1 MNWFGNQ
8 DIGVD
13 LGTASVLVYVK
24 NKGIVLNEPSV
35 LAMDVETGRILAVG
49 EDARRMLGRTPERI
63 SAIRPL
69 RDGVISDYDVTER
82 MLRYFVKKVVGQR
95 LIFRPRVVV
104 CVPAGVT
111 EVERRSVIDATIEA
125 GARDTYLIEEPL
137 AAAIG
142 AGMDIAKPYGS
153 MVVDIGGGTTDVAVI
168 SLSSLVVAE
177 TIKVA
182 GDKFD
187 DAIMRYMRK
196 RHNLLVGER
205 TAEEIKKNVGCAFPR
220 RETIYME
227 VTGRDQMNGLP
238 HTVSV
243 GSDEMIEALEEPL
256 ASIIEAICQVLERT
270 PPELASDI
278 SQRGIVMTGGGS
290 LLYGLDRLISENTK
304 VPCYVAEDP
313 VSCVAIG
320 TGRALESIDVF
331 SDNLISGRE
340 HLKRRYRNKSTLQ

>member
-111 EVERRSVIDATIEA
+111 EVKRQTSSTRRSRRARATPI
-125 GARDTYLIEEPL
+125 
-137 AAAIG
+137 
-142 AGMDIAKPYGS
+142 
-153 MVVDIGGGTTDVAVI
+153 
-168 SLSSLVVAE
+168 
-177 TIKVA
+177 
-182 GDKFD
+182 
-187 DAIMRYMRK
+187 
-196 RHNLLVGER
+196 
-205 TAEEIKKNVGCAFPR
+205 
-220 RETIYME
+220 
-227 VTGRDQMNGLP
+227 
-238 HTVSV
+238 
-243 GSDEMIEALEEPL
+243 
-256 ASIIEAICQVLERT
+256 
-270 PPELASDI
+270 
-278 SQRGIVMTGGGS
+278 
-290 LLYGLDRLISENTK
+290 
-304 VPCYVAEDP
+304 
-313 VSCVAIG
+313 
-320 TGRALESIDVF
+320 
-331 SDNLISGRE
+331 
-340 HLKRRYRNKSTLQ
+340 